1 MSTQIVVP
9 REVVLTTR
17 TNISVRRSVPHRDL
31 RRIGAWIFVDHFG
44 PTEQTDGMV
53 VAAHPHT
60 GLQTVTWLFE
70 GRVEHRDSIG
80 SAQTIEPGQVNFMTA
95 GRGIS
100 HSELSVR
107 TDGKLHAVQLWLALP
122 DDQRD
127 REPMFEH
134 AAELPV
140 VHFHGATI
148 TVFAG
153 RFLGVH
159 SPSTMFTDSFGAEIL
174 VPASTALTIPVDPSH
189 EVGVLVAEGEVEVNG
204 AVARKTELAFVE
216 SGSDELAITATH
228 DSRLVLLGGT
238 PFTERLVMWWNFVA
252 RSHDEIREMRVDW
265 ESAHQRFGLV
275 ADDIGGRIP
284 APELPSVTLQPRA

>member
-1 MSTQIVVP
+1 
-9 REVVLTTR
+9 
-17 TNISVRRSVPHRDL
+17 
-31 RRIGAWIFVDHFG
+31 
-44 PTEQTDGMV
+44 MV

-107 TDGKLHAVQLWLALP
+107 TDGSLHAVQLWLALP
-122 DDQRD
+122 DEHRD

-134 AAELPV
+134 ATDLPSV
-140 VHFHGATI
+140 QHHGATI

-153 RFLGVH
+153 RILGVE
-159 SPSTMFTDSFGAEIL
+159 SPATMFTDSFGAEIL
-174 VPASTALTIPVDPSH
+174 VPAGTTLTIPVDPGH
-189 EVGVLVAEGEVEVNG
+189 ETGVLVAEGLVAVNG
-204 AVARKTELAFVE
+204 TATAETELAFMPAG
-216 SGSDELAITATH
+216 SGDLTITAH
-228 DSRLVLLGGT
+228 DDSRLVLLGGS

-252 RSHDEIREMRVDW
+252 RSHEEIRDMRAEW
-265 ESAHQRFGLV
+265 ESAHPRFGHV
-275 ADDIGGRIP
+275 VDDIGGRIP